1 MALGKAKMELIEVS
15 IYFLFWLLGF
25 LFLFRIPSCKDAP
38 DAQGKF
44 PPVSVIIP
52 ARNEEHSLPFLLSSL
67 QSQTLKPSEI
77 IVVDD
82 NSEDATAEVA
92 AKGGAKVIHAKKLPE
107 GWHGKPWACWTGAQ
121 EAQGEI
127 LVFLDADTSV
137 LPDGLL
143 KIVGAYAEKKG
154 LVSVQPYHTMEKLY
168 EELSAIFNIIVMAG
182 LNAFTIL
189 GEKVKPSGVFGPCL
203 VIGKDDYFTVGGHKK
218 VKDTVLED
226 IAIGQLYKK
235 EDFVIRCYGGKGTIS
250 FRMYPHG
257 IMQLMEGWSK
267 GFAEGAEG
275 ISLGMLLM
283 IILWVAGGAGDI
295 RILLKALLT
304 GDNVVLLL
312 AGLLYIFYAVQ
323 IYWML
328 FRVGNFKFFTAL
340 LFPVPLLFFIM
351 LFCYSLV
358 LKIFKKRVTWK
369 GRTLRTDKS

>member
-189 GEKVKPSGVFGPCL
+189 GEKVKPSGIFGPCF
-203 VIGKDDYFTVGGHKK
+203 VIGKDDYFTFGGHEK
-218 VKDTVLED
+218 VKATVLED

-250 FRMYPHG
+250 FRMYPQG
-257 IMQLMEGWSK
+257 IAQLIEGWSK
-267 GFAEGAEG
+267 GFAEGAQG
-275 ISLGMLLM
+275 ISLATLLM
-283 IILWVAGGAGDI
+283 IILWVAGGAGAT
-295 RILLKALLT
+295 RTMLLGLFGSDVSL
-304 GDNVVLLL
+304 VVW
-312 AGLLYIFYAVQ
+312 AGFLYIFYVLQ
-323 IYWML
+323 VYWML
-328 FRVGNFKFFTAL
+328 FRIGNFKMYTAL
-340 LFPVPLLFFIM
+340 FFPVPLLFFVGV
-351 LFCYSLV
+351 FVYSLIKV
-358 LKIFKKRVTWK
+358 FLRKKVTWK
-369 GRTLRTDKS
+369 GRSLYTKT